1 MPALRGP
8 DSAEHAASAEARA
21 SQEVASG
28 AAAPQLAT
36 DDAATLLV
44 KHETRRDLSVAL
56 RNALKLGSS
65 LMATWAVGLI
75 VSFAVP
81 RALGPA
87 RFGILYYAESLTGA
101 IFVVCGFGI
110 DTYIQKVVSIRPK
123 HASDFFGTTLLLRT
137 LLSAVVLVGIF
148 FYQRAGSSTAET
160 IAAVMMYGLTQVLL
174 TLNNS
179 LSALLQSATKVGRLA
194 ISNVLSKFLWGGGV
208 LTALHFHA
216 AVWVVIVPLFATELL
231 KACVLWYVVRREIDL
246 ELTLNVAATRAVLKE
261 SRPFFVN
268 TAAFTVGSMLDGAMM
283 KHLATADE
291 LGYYGGAKRI
301 AALALLLSP
310 LVSWILTPLLTR
322 ARARSDDE
330 FFGVLRRAM
339 EAVLVGAIPA
349 TMLLSVGA
357 DIWIH
362 ILYGRAYD
370 PAVASLRVLAPSF
383 VLTYVAVLLST
394 ALILFDRAWPV
405 TLVSIGSLALQPFL
419 ITFMVP
425 FGARHFGAG
434 GAGLGNAM
442 VFSFLELFS
451 VLGFAFYLGRRAVDG
466 RCLYAVFGS
475 LFAFAAV
482 AVLDRY
488 IQSLGPARIAV
499 DAVAYTV
506 LIFATGAVRVRDVRA
521 VLRLAVERRKARAE
535 AA

>member
-1 MPALRGP
+1 MSLARGP
-8 DSAEHAASAEARA
+8 GDTDETAEAT
-21 SQEVASG
+21 Q
-28 AAAPQLAT
+28 
-36 DDAATLLV
+36 
-44 KHETRRDLSVAL
+44 HETRRDLSVAL

-65 LMATWAVGLI
+65 LMATWAVGLV

-81 RALGPA
+81 RQLGPE
-87 RFGILYYAESLTGA
+87 RFGILYYAESFTGA
-101 IFVVCGFGI
+101 LFVVCGLGI
-110 DTYIQKVVSIRPK
+110 DTYIQKAVSIRPK
-123 HASDFFGTTLLLRT
+123 HASDFFGTTLALRT
-137 LLSAVVLVGIF
+137 LLSVIVLAGMF
-148 FYQRAGSSTAET
+148 LYERAGNGTAET
-160 IAAVMMYGLTQVLL
+160 VAAVMMYGLTQVLL
-174 TLNNS
+174 TLNAS

-208 LTALHFHA
+208 LVALHFHA
-216 AVWVVIVPLFATELL
+216 AVWVVILPLFATEAM
-231 KACVLWYVVRREIDL
+231 KAGVLGYVVRREIDL
-246 ELTLNVAATRAVLKE
+246 TLTFDVAATRAVLRE

-283 KHLATADE
+283 KHLASAEE
-291 LGYYGGAKRI
+291 LGWYGGAKRI

-310 LVSWILTPLLTR
+310 LVSWILMPLLTR

-330 FFGVLRRAM
+330 FFEVLRRAT

-362 ILYGRAYD
+362 ILYGSAYD

-405 TLVSIGSLALQPFL
+405 TLVSLGSLALQPFL
-419 ITFMVP
+419 ITLMVP
-425 FGARHFGAG
+425 WGGRHWGAG

-451 VLGFAFYLGRRAVDG
+451 VVGFAVYLGRRAVDR
-466 RCLYAVFGS
+466 RCVYAVGGS
-475 LFAFAAV
+475 LFAFAIV

-488 IQSLGPARIAV
+488 LQGLGSPRIVV
-499 DAVAYTV
+499 DAVVYTV
-506 LIFATGAVRVRDVRA
+506 VIFATGAVRVRDVRA
-521 VLRLAVERRKARAE
+521 VLQLALERRRERAAAKA
-535 AA
+535 

>member
-1 MPALRGP
+1 MSLARGP
-8 DSAEHAASAEARA
+8 GDSDEHAHAKEGDSA
-21 SQEVASG
+21 
-28 AAAPQLAT
+28 
-36 DDAATLLV
+36 
-44 KHETRRDLSVAL
+44 KHETRLDLAVAL
-56 RNALKLGSS
+56 RNAVKLGSS
-65 LMATWAVGLI
+65 LLATWAVGLV

-81 RALGPA
+81 RVLGPE
-87 RFGILYYAESLTGA
+87 RFGILYYAESFTGA
-101 IFVVCGFGI
+101 AFVVCGLGI
-110 DTYIQKVVSIRPK
+110 DTYIQKAVSIRPK
-123 HASDFFGTTLLLRT
+123 HASDFFGTTLTLRA
-137 LLSAVVLVGIF
+137 LLSAVVLAGMFV
-148 FYQRAGSSTAET
+148 YERAGNGTGET
-160 IAAVMMYGLTQVLL
+160 VAAVMMYGLTQVLL
-174 TLNNS
+174 TLNAS
-179 LSALLQSATKVGRLA
+179 LSALLQSATKVGKLA

-208 LTALHFHA
+208 LAALHFHA
-216 AVWVVIVPLFATELL
+216 PVWVVILPLFATEVL
-231 KACVLWYVVRREIDL
+231 KASVLGYVVRREINLRLVLDWS
-246 ELTLNVAATRAVLKE
+246 ATRAVLRE

-283 KHLATADE
+283 KHLATAEE
-291 LGYYGGAKRI
+291 LGWYGGAKRI

-310 LVSWILTPLLTR
+310 LVSWILMPLLTR

-330 FFGVLRRAM
+330 FFEVLRRAT

-362 ILYGRAYD
+362 LLYGRAYD

-405 TLVSIGSLALQPFL
+405 TLVSLGSLALQPFL

-425 FGARHFGAG
+425 FGAAHFGAG
-434 GAGLGNAM
+434 GAGLGNAI

-451 VLGFAFYLGRRAVDG
+451 VVGFAIYLGRRALDG
-466 RCLYAVFGS
+466 RVIYAVGGS

-488 IQSLGPARIAV
+488 VLGLGPARILL
-499 DAVAYTV
+499 DAVVYTV
-506 LIFATGAVRVRDVRA
+506 LIFVTGAVRVRDVRA
-521 VLRLAVERRKARAE
+521 VLQIALERRRARA
-535 AA
+535 AVSAS

>member
-1 MPALRGP
+1 MSVVRDP
-8 DSAEHAASAEARA
+8 DNAEHESVE
-21 SQEVASG
+21 
-28 AAAPQLAT
+28 
-36 DDAATLLV
+36 
-44 KHETRRDLSVAL
+44 HETRRDLSVAL
-56 RNALKLGSS
+56 RNAVKLGSS
-65 LMATWAVGLI
+65 LLATWAVGLV

-101 IFVVCGFGI
+101 VFVVCGLGI
-110 DTYIQKVVSIRPK
+110 DTYIQKAVSIRPK
-123 HASDFFGTTLLLRT
+123 HASDFFGTTLLVRM
-137 LLSAVVLVGIF
+137 LLSAIVLAGMF
-148 FYQRAGSSTAET
+148 LYQRAGNGTVET
-160 IAAVMMYGLTQVLL
+160 VAAVMMYGLTQVLL
-174 TLNNS
+174 TLNAS

-208 LTALHFHA
+208 LMALHFHA
-216 AVWVVIVPLFATELL
+216 AVWVVILPLFATELL
-231 KACVLWYVVRREIDL
+231 KAGVLAYVVRREIDL
-246 ELTLNVAATRAVLKE
+246 ELTFNVAATRAVLKE

-283 KHLATADE
+283 KHLATAEE
-291 LGYYGGAKRI
+291 LGWYGGAKRI

-310 LVSWILTPLLTR
+310 LVSWILMPLLTR

-330 FFGVLRRAM
+330 FFEVLRRAT

-362 ILYGRAYD
+362 ILYGSAYD

-425 FGARHFGAG
+425 FGARHFGTG
-434 GAGLGNAM
+434 GAGLGNAI

-451 VLGFAFYLGRRAVDG
+451 VVGFAIYLGRRAVDG
-466 RCLYAVFGS
+466 RCVYAIGGS

-482 AVLDRY
+482 ALLDRY
-488 IQSLGPARIAV
+488 VQTLGPARIVV
-499 DAVAYTV
+499 DAIAYTV
-506 LIFATGAVRVRDVRA
+506 LIFVTGAVRVRDVRA
-521 VLRLAVERRKARAE
+521 VLQLAIERRKARA
-535 AA
+535 AGA